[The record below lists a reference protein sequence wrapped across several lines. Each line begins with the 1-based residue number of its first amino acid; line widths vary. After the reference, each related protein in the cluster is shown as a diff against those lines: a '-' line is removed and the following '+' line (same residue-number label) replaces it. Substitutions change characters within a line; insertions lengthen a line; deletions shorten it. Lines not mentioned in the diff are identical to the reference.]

1 MDLYIYY
8 RVQVDRTELFKEQIC
23 AIQLQLMRE
32 HGVVA
37 ALKRRPEQSQG
48 FGTWMEVYLN
58 VPTDFETTLDQ
69 AVKLSR
75 LPDLIDGNRH
85 VEHFMD
91 VSVCA

>member
-8 RVQVDRTELFKEQIC
+8 RVHVDRTQLFKDQIG
-23 AIQLQLMRE
+23 AIQQQIMRE

-37 ALKRRPEQSQG
+37 ALKHRPESSQG

-69 AVKLSR
+69 IIKLSR